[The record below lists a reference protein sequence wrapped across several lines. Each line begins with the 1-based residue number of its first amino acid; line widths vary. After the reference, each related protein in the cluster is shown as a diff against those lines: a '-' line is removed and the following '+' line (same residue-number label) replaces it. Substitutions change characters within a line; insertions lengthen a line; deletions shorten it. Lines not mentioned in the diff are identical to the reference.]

1 MIAKINNFENDFKI
15 YFPQIKN
22 ATKERAVTSADYESL
37 ILASNSSIQSVSVWG
52 GEQNDPPMFG
62 KVFISLNP
70 VTGSIITD
78 AIKDHIRNTIITPK
92 SSVAIQPEFVDP
104 EYTYIGLDV
113 KSVFNPRETLLSA
126 GEIQTAVTSSVNTY
140 FTESLNK
147 LNKSFYYSKI
157 HDLVNGSSDSIIS
170 TNLQLTLQKRPSV
183 DLGLSKNYTV
193 KFNTKLQPREIS
205 STYFDLTLE
214 GTTQKVSLQDVPA
227 STVVAPAYSGT
238 GTINA
243 IQLDGTVVGAI
254 GTVDYDAGTISIP
267 STVINSLYGTETKLR
282 INAVPHDSI
291 KDITTQAL
299 IRSSDTSTA
308 AVVSK
313 ASRNTVLTLDD
324 SSLNTTTGTTAGL
337 TITASPEVAEI

>member
-1 MIAKINNFENDFKI
+1 MCIR
-15 YFPQIKN
+15 
-22 ATKERAVTSADYESL
+22 ER
-37 ILASNSSIQSVSVWG
+37 
-52 GEQNDPPMFG
+52 
-62 KVFISLNP
+62 
-70 VTGSIITD
+70 
-78 AIKDHIRNTIITPK
+78 
-92 SSVAIQPEFVDP
+92 
-104 EYTYIGLDV
+104 
-113 KSVFNPRETLLSA
+113 
-126 GEIQTAVTSSVNTY
+126 
-140 FTESLNK
+140 
-147 LNKSFYYSKI
+147 
-157 HDLVNGSSDSIIS
+157 
-170 TNLQLTLQKRPSV
+170 
-183 DLGLSKNYTV
+183 
-193 KFNTKLQPREIS
+193 
-205 STYFDLTLE
+205 
-214 GTTQKVSLQDVPA
+214 
-227 STVVAPAYSGT
+227 AYSGT